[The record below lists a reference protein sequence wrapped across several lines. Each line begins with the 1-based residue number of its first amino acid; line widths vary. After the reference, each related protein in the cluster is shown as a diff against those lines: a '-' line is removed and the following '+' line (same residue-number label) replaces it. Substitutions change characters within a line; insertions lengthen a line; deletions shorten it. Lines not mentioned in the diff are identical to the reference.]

1 MLGFLKRYGLT
12 FAILAIVGVLGVS
25 VLAEAAKAGGGG
37 FAQANVQKVV
47 QVQHV
52 QQFAVPVYQ
61 VQQVQH
67 VQQFAVVPVQK
78 VVQFQA
84 VQKANVGCATQ
95 SLGSSRARQVQRS
108 GPLFSRSRTTI
119 R

>member
-1 MLGFLKRYGLT
+1 
-12 FAILAIVGVLGVS
+12 
-25 VLAEAAKAGGGG
+25 
-37 FAQANVQKVV
+37 
-47 QVQHV
+47 
-52 QQFAVPVYQ
+52 
-61 VQQVQH
+61 
-67 VQQFAVVPVQK
+67 VPVQK
-78 VVQFQA
+78 IVQFQA